1 MKRTIRTVLLS
12 SLVLAAAGC
21 GNGKGNGGDA
31 AVAAAEDSALLIDTV
46 KVSSRDVPQT
56 EVYSSTV
63 EANAVNNIAPQSSLR
78 IQKINVEVGD
88 YVTRGQILAELDQV
102 QTIQAKLKYVNDS
115 TELGRIRQ
123 LYEEGGI
130 SKSDYDAASLSY
142 EVSRTSYQNLLEN
155 SVLRS
160 PLTGV
165 VTARNYDRGDMYSMG
180 TPLYVVQE
188 VTPVKILVGI
198 TESDYTKVH
207 KGDEVSITTDA
218 IPGRTFSGKINRIYP
233 TIDPSSH
240 TFTVEVIVPNGD
252 RSLRPGMYAKVEVTF
267 GINHSVIAPDEAI
280 VKQQGSGQRFVY
292 ILQNDGSVKASPV
305 SLGRHLDDSY
315 EILSGLGDGDVIAT
329 NGSAN
334 LKDGSKVR
342 IGTGE

>member
-31 AVAAAEDSALLIDTV
+31 AVDAAEDSALLIDTV
-46 KVSSRDVPQT
+46 KVSSMDVPQT

-102 QTIQAKLKYVNDS
+102 QTIQAKLRYVNDS
-115 TELGRIRQ
+115 TEFGRISQ
-123 LYEEGGI
+123 LYSEGGI
-130 SKSDYDAASLSY
+130 SKSDYDAAELSY
-142 EVSRTSYQNLLEN
+142 EVSRTNYQNLLEN

-207 KGDEVSITTDA
+207 KGDAVSITTDA

-233 TIDPSSH
+233 TVDPSSH

-252 RSLRPGMYAKVEVTF
+252 RALRPGMYAKVEVTF
-267 GINHSVIAPDEAI
+267 GINHSVVAPDEAI

-292 ILQNDGSVKASPV
+292 ILQNDGSVKASLV
-305 SLGRHLDDSY
+305 TLGRHLDDSY
-315 EILSGLGDGDVIAT
+315 EILSGLGDGDVVAT

-342 IGTGE
+342 IGAGE